1 MSCTKFNYW
10 GGGGAWYISWGLEK
24 HGLNLNTA
32 RLLWWFIQEYGCL
45 EGQIASENIMT
56 FQTVF

>member
-1 MSCTKFNYW
+1 M

-24 HGLNLNTA
+24 HGLNLYTA

-56 FQTVF
+56 FQAVF